1 MSSDVVTLTSS
12 DEKSFTLPRD
22 VALLSVTVGNM
33 LNNISLSSEGGGA
46 AIPLTNLNGKTL
58 EKVIEYCTYHKETP
72 VPPRA
77 EDDFS
82 VDNISE
88 WDLKFI
94 TVDIPFLFDIVLAAN
109 YLDIASLLDL
119 GCKAIAKLIIGKSAE
134 EIEETF
140 RIK

>member
-1 MSSDVVTLTSS
+1 MTDVVTLTSS
-12 DEKSFTLPRD
+12 DDKSFTLPRD

-58 EKVIEYCTYHKETP
+58 EKVIEYCTYHKDNP
-72 VPPRA
+72 VAPRS
-77 EDDFS
+77 EDDYS

-88 WDLKFI
+88 WDLKF
-94 TVDIPFLFDIVLAAN
+94 VEVEIPFLFDLVLAAN
-109 YLDIASLLDL
+109 YLDITSLLDL
-119 GCKAIAKLIIGKSAE
+119 GCKAIAKHIIGKSAE

>member
-1 MSSDVVTLTSS
+1 MSETVTLSSSD
-12 DEKSFTLPRD
+12 DKSFTLPKD

-33 LNNISLSSEGGGA
+33 LNNISLSSEGGGS

-58 EKVIEYCTYHKETP
+58 EKVIEYCTYHKDNP
-72 VPPRA
+72 VPPRS
-77 EDDFS
+77 EDDYS

-94 TVDIPFLFDIVLAAN
+94 DVEIPFLFDLVLAAN
-109 YLDIASLLDL
+109 YLDITSLLDL
-119 GCKAIAKLIIGKSAE
+119 GCKAIAKHIIGKSAE